1 MREIESTI
9 QKLRP
14 IDDSFIRKLGEDKGV
29 CEELLQVV
37 LGIPELQVLENTVQ
51 KDIHNVDTRSV
62 TVDLLC
68 KAGNNTRFSV
78 EVQKADNDNHL
89 KRVRYN
95 GSCVQ
100 ILSLEKGTHFE
111 KLPDVYMIYITETDI
126 FKRGKTIYHFDHTLR
141 ETGEVIE
148 NGYHEI
154 YVNAE
159 INDGTELAEYMGIF
173 KSSDVMDNKKFP
185 NICNTVRYYKE
196 GKGRSKMCAVV
207 EEYAKE
213 YAKEYVKE
221 KTLETAKSLMES
233 QVSDDIIH
241 RATGLSLEEIE
252 ELRNEQ

>member
-1 MREIESTI
+1 MGNIENTI

-14 IDDSFIRKLGEDKGV
+14 IDDSFIRKLGEDKGF

-37 LGIPELQVLENTVQ
+37 LGIPELRVLENT
-51 KDIHNVDTRSV
+51 
-62 TVDLLC
+62 
-68 KAGNNTRFSV
+68 
-78 EVQKADNDNHL
+78 VQKADNDNHL

-100 ILSLEKGTHFE
+100 ILSLEKGTYFE

-126 FKRGKTIYHFDHTLR
+126 FKRGKTIYHFDHMLR

-159 INDGTELAEYMGIF
+159 INDGTELAEYMEIF

-196 GKGRSKMCAVV
+196 GKGRSKMCTVV

-213 YAKEYVKE
+213 YAEEYAKE
-221 KTLETAKSLMES
+221 KTLETARSLIES

-241 RATGLSLEEIE
+241 KATGLSLEEIE
-252 ELRNEQ
+252 ELRNE